1 MTPQADPALI
11 SALVVLRAPAG
22 PPSSGQHTGTTP
34 SDTSTSRRAAAT
46 ENITTENLARS
57 LPDPSAARTVSSWFS
72 RHGFT
77 VTDTYA
83 TSFTILGPPTSYESV
98 FGAAGRTRDAFPP
111 RTRLPV
117 HRLPPEIAALVDAV
131 GTPRQPDFGPTP

>member
-1 MTPQADPALI
+1 VTPQAGPALI

-22 PPSSGQHTGTTP
+22 PPPPAQPTATTP
-34 SDTSTSRRAAAT
+34 SDTSSRRRAT
-46 ENITTENLARS
+46 PAENITTENLAGS
-57 LPDPSAARTVSSWFS
+57 LPDPSAAHTVSAWFT

-98 FGAAGRTRDAFPP
+98 FGTAGRTHDAFPP

-131 GTPRQPDFGPTP
+131 GTPRQPDFGPTL